1 MPVILN
7 LEDKIINLIRGER
20 YKWFTTGV
28 NLGGVTGVSG
38 GTGAPIGGFIG
49 QLIQSKVT
57 YDTTEN
63 EIWDVPV
70 SGESLVTNLD
80 RIRFRL
86 AAVESGGGGTTLA
99 ILDDGDWVASG
110 VETLD
115 FIGAYDITSSGTTV
129 ILTFSGG
136 GGGITDLEDLSDVVI
151 TSVSDNEVLAYDS
164 GGDWINQTAAEAGL
178 SETGHTH
185 VETDITDLDHDAV
198 SIQGIGVSSVTP
210 VSGEVLV
217 YNSIEWYPDT
227 VSGGGG
233 DTDTKQVKVSAD
245 DTTEGYLEDKI
256 VAGASVTVTTLND
269 GSDEDVEISVSGLS
283 VLGHSHVEVDITDL
297 EHDAVKIQGRTVA
310 ATAPTDGQ
318 ALAWNSIST
327 EWEPQTVSG
336 SSGTGLTY
344 LVQFEDLTSQVP
356 DTADDFWLSQIMV
369 SGSLQVH
376 KNGLLQQPDNYSE
389 TSTSGF
395 HTDFSPISGDELMAQ
410 YLITFSGGGGSD
422 HDSLTVEDTD
432 SINLELTGQALSG
445 YVLPGGVDHDQL
457 LNFTSTE
464 HFTEGSIDH
473 VNIQSIGSN
482 SHDDLDAHV
491 ASGSIHFTEESISHL
506 NIQDIGDNA
515 HSAIDSHITDTSIH
529 FDELDELSDVNAG
542 APNDGE
548 ALAWRQSA
556 NEWVASGLVVASHTH
571 PDEDVKMSVLGSPT
585 YTTLEDYW
593 DTVQSAGFISGG
605 TTTDNSD
612 GTVTV
617 SGGTG
622 IIKTTDS
629 HLGSNVFFDWS
640 TDSNVSLTDDSTNFV
655 YVDYNAGSPTI
666 LATPTLSNI
675 NLHTEILISR
685 VYRDGTDLHIWNV
698 GQNVADY
705 AKDACLKDFEVFGPQ
720 RAEGLVISETGTRN
734 LAMTTGIL
742 YCAHNRTTQSAL
754 DTSVSDT
761 FSYWFRD
768 GGVGWTE
775 QTAQAQINNAN
786 YDDGDGTLGS
796 LTSNR
801 YGVHWVYMLYDGTL
815 HVQYG
820 QGDYTLN
827 GATSADVPAPPTLFA
842 DFGILLAKIVIQE
855 GEASFAD
862 LQTAFETAFTT
873 NATPDHGDLAGLAD
887 DDHTQ
892 YALADGS
899 RTFDL
904 DELEDTTI
912 TTPAQGESLT
922 YDSGT
927 WVNTLI
933 SGGVSGQAYILED
946 LTGQVPDAGD
956 DFWLANTLMSGSLRV
971 YYNGLIQ
978 QPTNYAETSAS
989 GFHTYFSPV
998 TNDELFAQY
1007 LVNDLSGSAVVG
1019 TIQIE
1024 EDDAV
1029 IQQRVAV
1036 LNFEGSG
1043 LESVVDEGNNKVT
1056 VTVSGGGGAGHDPV
1070 TIEDTTS
1077 LNLEL
1082 TNQALSGY
1090 VLEAGVDHDQL
1101 LNFETDEHFTEASI
1115 DHTNIANI
1123 GTNSHDDIDA
1133 HLASGIIHFTEES
1146 ISHLNI
1152 QDIGS
1157 NSHSAIDTH
1166 ITNEPSTSIATHAA
1180 IADAHQDLVTV
1191 TDTASL
1197 NLELTGQAL
1206 SGYVLDDSHTHIEAN
1221 ITDLDHDAVKLQ
1233 GRAISTAAPD
1243 NNDSLVWNGS
1253 VWTPISI
1260 SGGSGTGET
1269 LVLEDVT
1276 NQVPDTGD
1284 DFFVANTMI
1293 SGSLSVFYNGL
1304 IQQPT
1309 NYAETSASGFHT
1321 YFSPIT
1327 NDELFAQYLVEDVVG
1342 KAVVGTIQ
1350 IEEDDAVIQQRVA
1363 ILNFEGDGVESVVD
1377 EGSNKVTV
1385 TISGGGGGG
1394 VTDHG
1399 ALTGLGD
1406 DDHIQYAHLSQDET
1420 ILGPWK
1426 FNSTFEQRGYY
1437 TDTAYTKTTISGGLY
1452 HVTDSQTG
1460 FDNVAQ
1466 IRGNQVN
1473 ILGNNAQELAE
1484 FSTSA
1489 VVFNDPGNNV
1499 DFRVKS
1505 VNSPYAFMVDAQLDR
1520 IFMGNLGVDDHI
1532 SFDPT
1537 SLTGNNF
1544 RITTSGVLTTKYHN
1558 YYDGVEGPTIELM
1571 HLRGDAVGHEQGIE
1585 LGDELGKLSFKGY
1598 DDNILYPEASNITIT
1613 ATELWTSTT
1622 IGAKVDFVTT
1632 PSGTTTPLTS
1642 LTLTGTEVVVNED
1655 SNDINFRVESDTN
1668 ENAFFIDG
1676 GTGRVTVGKD
1686 SNAGAHFT
1694 VYNQSASA
1702 CLLYLESDIAAA
1714 SSIVGQLSFIAE
1726 DTLEQR
1732 LAFGYIRVETGANYV
1747 SHDQGLMKFYV
1758 PGYTGGGAGTRALLI
1773 LDGDDDG
1780 GVVINEDGLTHDFR
1794 VESTAQTD
1802 ALKVDAGTGYVTIH
1816 SAKTTTGD
1824 PTPNEGLIYWNTVDN
1839 KIQMYADG
1847 AWRTLASW

>member
-556 NEWVASGLVVASHTH
+556 NEWVASGLGGGTGHDAVTVEDTDSLNLELTGQALSGYILPDGVDHDSLLNFETDEHFTEASIDHTNITNIGTNSHDDLDAHVASGSIHFTEGSISH
-571 PDEDVKMSVLGSPT
+571 LNIQDIGNNAHSVIDSHIIDTSIHFDELGELSNVSASAPDTNDSLVWTGSQWGP
-585 YTTLEDYW
+585 
-593 DTVQSAGFISGG
+593 VAISGG
-605 TTTDNSD
+605 
-612 GTVTV
+612 
-617 SGGTG
+617 
-622 IIKTTDS
+622 
-629 HLGSNVFFDWS
+629 
-640 TDSNVSLTDDSTNFV
+640 
-655 YVDYNAGSPTI
+655 A
-666 LATPTLSNI
+666 
-675 NLHTEILISR
+675 
-685 VYRDGTDLHIWNV
+685 
-698 GQNVADY
+698 
-705 AKDACLKDFEVFGPQ
+705 
-720 RAEGLVISETGTRN
+720 
-734 LAMTTGIL
+734 
-742 YCAHNRTTQSAL
+742 
-754 DTSVSDT
+754 
-761 FSYWFRD
+761 
-768 GGVGWTE
+768 
-775 QTAQAQINNAN
+775 
-786 YDDGDGTLGS
+786 
-796 LTSNR
+796 
-801 YGVHWVYMLYDGTL
+801 
-815 HVQYG
+815 
-820 QGDYTLN
+820 
-827 GATSADVPAPPTLFA
+827 
-842 DFGILLAKIVIQE
+842 
-855 GEASFAD
+855 
-862 LQTAFETAFTT
+862 
-873 NATPDHGDLAGLAD
+873 
-887 DDHTQ
+887 
-892 YALADGS
+892 
-899 RTFDL
+899 
-904 DELEDTTI
+904 
-912 TTPAQGESLT
+912 
-922 YDSGT
+922 
-927 WVNTLI
+927 
-933 SGGVSGQAYILED
+933 SGQAYILED

-1019 TIQIE
+1019 TIQVE
-1024 EDDAV
+1024 ENDAV

-1180 IADAHQDLVTV
+1180 IADAHQDPVTV

>member
-556 NEWVASGLVVASHTH
+556 NEWVASGLGGGTGHDAVTVEDTDSLNLELTGQALSGYILPDGVDHDSLLNFETDEHFTEASIDHTNITNIGTNSHDDLDAHVASGSIHFTEGSISH
-571 PDEDVKMSVLGSPT
+571 LNIQDIGNNAHSVIDSHIIDTSIHFDELGELSNVSASAPDTNDSLVWTGSQWGP
-585 YTTLEDYW
+585 
-593 DTVQSAGFISGG
+593 VAISGG
-605 TTTDNSD
+605 
-612 GTVTV
+612 
-617 SGGTG
+617 
-622 IIKTTDS
+622 
-629 HLGSNVFFDWS
+629 
-640 TDSNVSLTDDSTNFV
+640 
-655 YVDYNAGSPTI
+655 A
-666 LATPTLSNI
+666 
-675 NLHTEILISR
+675 
-685 VYRDGTDLHIWNV
+685 
-698 GQNVADY
+698 
-705 AKDACLKDFEVFGPQ
+705 
-720 RAEGLVISETGTRN
+720 
-734 LAMTTGIL
+734 
-742 YCAHNRTTQSAL
+742 
-754 DTSVSDT
+754 
-761 FSYWFRD
+761 
-768 GGVGWTE
+768 
-775 QTAQAQINNAN
+775 
-786 YDDGDGTLGS
+786 
-796 LTSNR
+796 
-801 YGVHWVYMLYDGTL
+801 
-815 HVQYG
+815 
-820 QGDYTLN
+820 
-827 GATSADVPAPPTLFA
+827 
-842 DFGILLAKIVIQE
+842 
-855 GEASFAD
+855 
-862 LQTAFETAFTT
+862 
-873 NATPDHGDLAGLAD
+873 
-887 DDHTQ
+887 
-892 YALADGS
+892 
-899 RTFDL
+899 
-904 DELEDTTI
+904 
-912 TTPAQGESLT
+912 
-922 YDSGT
+922 
-927 WVNTLI
+927 
-933 SGGVSGQAYILED
+933 SGQAYILED

-1019 TIQIE
+1019 TIQVE
-1024 EDDAV
+1024 ENDAV
-1029 IQQRVAV
+1029 IQQRLAV

-1056 VTVSGGGGAGHDPV
+1056 VTVSGGGGAEHDPITV
-1070 TIEDTTS
+1070 EDTAS

-1090 VLEAGVDHDQL
+1090 VLEAGVNHDQL

-1180 IADAHQDLVTV
+1180 IADAHQDPVTV

-1321 YFSPIT
+1321 YFSPVT

-1363 ILNFEGDGVESVVD
+1363 VLNFEGDGVESVVD

-1399 ALTGLGD
+1399 ALTGLSD
-1406 DDHIQYAHLSQDET
+1406 DDHPQYPQAATAET
-1420 ILGPWK
+1420 ISGAWV
-1426 FNSTFEQRGYY
+1426 FANTFEQRYY
-1437 TDTAYTKTTISGGLY
+1437 YSYPSHIKTQVAGGLY
-1452 HVTDSQTG
+1452 HVTDSSTG
-1460 FDNVAQ
+1460 FDTTAN
-1466 IRGNQVN
+1466 IRGNNVV
-1473 ILGNNAQELAE
+1473 ILGNAAQELAN
-1484 FSTSA
+1484 FTPTA
-1489 VVFNDPGNNV
+1489 IILNDPGN
-1499 DFRVKS
+1499 
-1505 VNSPYAFMVDAQLDR
+1505 
-1520 IFMGNLGVDDHI
+1520 
-1532 SFDPT
+1532 
-1537 SLTGNNF
+1537 
-1544 RITTSGVLTTKYHN
+1544 
-1558 YYDGVEGPTIELM
+1558 
-1571 HLRGDAVGHEQGIE
+1571 
-1585 LGDELGKLSFKGY
+1585 
-1598 DDNILYPEASNITIT
+1598 
-1613 ATELWTSTT
+1613 
-1622 IGAKVDFVTT
+1622 
-1632 PSGTTTPLTS
+1632 
-1642 LTLTGTEVVVNED
+1642 
-1655 SNDINFRVESDTN
+1655 DT
-1668 ENAFFIDG
+1668 
-1676 GTGRVTVGKD
+1676 
-1686 SNAGAHFT
+1686 
-1694 VYNQSASA
+1694 
-1702 CLLYLESDIAAA
+1702 
-1714 SSIVGQLSFIAE
+1714 
-1726 DTLEQR
+1726 
-1732 LAFGYIRVETGANYV
+1732 
-1747 SHDQGLMKFYV
+1747 
-1758 PGYTGGGAGTRALLI
+1758 
-1773 LDGDDDG
+1773 
-1780 GVVINEDGLTHDFR
+1780 DFR
-1794 VESTAQTD
+1794 VESTNQTH
-1802 ALKVDAGTGYVTIH
+1802 ALFVEGSSGRTTIAGDTPIPDLVDSTYSLTVGSGLGSTNIGIYTSSAKIGMLAFADSTTGTGAYEGSIQYNHSTDQMHIQAGHTPGLSLTASEVTTNWNGWDQDFRIKGENDNYLLFADASTDRVGIGTNDPQELLHVDGDILSSGSAIKVLGTSPSFELYNAGETYTHAIVASGAWLTFEAHDAHFGGDSGLTVLELEQSSGARFSRYLAGGSTPQAAGVFTTRKSSGTISDGFGSKLAFRASDDDSVLHWQGGIAYAQDFTNDRSELQLMIKSGAADTYATTKVITADYTEIVINDQEDDRDFRVAGNTIADVFKVNAGEDVAEIHQYLDFDGATASGIGRSGWPRLYAYDNKLYVTGFASRTVRVDSREHLSTRIAGDLTLTTSWQTLDWQNYLH
-1816 SAKTTTGD
+1816 NNIVFGTGDGEIDHDLSVNPDEITVQGDGTYQINLTVSTVLTTG
-1824 PTPNEGLIYWNTVDN
+1824 TTGTSCEARVLKNGTQIAGSLIYLYNHNATYSGSTASCTFAEYYTHGDVLTTEVKKSGTDTVVVKDTGTTFYIE
-1839 KIQMYADG
+1839 KISQ
-1847 AWRTLASW
+1847 